1 MTKNIYLPKYR
12 LYANSR
18 TKINHVR
25 KKQLAY
31 TYWQRIKIKNGVHNI
46 HIKTSLCSQFIYLSP
61 FLLFLSKATTFLFLL
76 HLPHPFNVKASEKRK
91 EETMSSS
98 IMKTLQIRKPAS
110 LPVSS
115 TTTADANEPGLLRRR
130 LSSLSLNLSRNQPST
145 DDLHRSKSVSAM
157 GEQRGSSSVKEWWE
171 WSWSLILLKKLPV
184 FFTDLEFNEKQ
195 TKSSLGNQQRGGF
208 AQVFF
213 RLRSEIR
220 RLLRTSSSDS
230 LPLSCNR

>member
-1 MTKNIYLPKYR
+1 
-12 LYANSR
+12 
-18 TKINHVR
+18 
-25 KKQLAY
+25 
-31 TYWQRIKIKNGVHNI
+31 
-46 HIKTSLCSQFIYLSP
+46 
-61 FLLFLSKATTFLFLL
+61 
-76 HLPHPFNVKASEKRK
+76 
-91 EETMSSS
+91 MSSS

-115 TTTADANEPGLLRRR
+115 TTTADNNEPGLLRRR
-130 LSSLSLNLSRNQPST
+130 LSSLSLNLSRNQSST
-145 DDLHRSKSVSAM
+145 DDLHRSKSVSAT
-157 GEQRGSSSVKEWWE
+157 GEQRGSGSVKEWWE

-184 FFTDLEFNEKQ
+184 FFTDLEFNENQ
-195 TKSSLGNQQRGGF
+195 TKSSLGNQQRGSF